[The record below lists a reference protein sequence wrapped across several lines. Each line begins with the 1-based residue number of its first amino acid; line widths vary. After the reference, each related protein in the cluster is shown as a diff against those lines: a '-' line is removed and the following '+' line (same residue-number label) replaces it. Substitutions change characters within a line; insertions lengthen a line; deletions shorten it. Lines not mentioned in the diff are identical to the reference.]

1 MQGIGLMFIL
11 PLIVA
16 IIYRETSILGFIVA
30 AIFSFV
36 CGKSLSYHFKDP
48 KRMRLKHGMI
58 ISSLV
63 WIWAGLMGA
72 IAMMISLDINFL
84 DAFFENMSGWTC
96 TGFSIFNDIEVLPN
110 SILFLRCLEE
120 WLGGLGVVVVVLGIS
135 FRSGTAAK
143 KLYQSEAREE
153 RIKPSITNT
162 LNKTLNIYIIYT
174 IAGIILY
181 LLAGMPLFDS
191 VCNTFT
197 SISTGGIGIKNT
209 NIGFYQNNII
219 NIITM
224 ILMVLGATSFVVH
237 YNVIKTKGK
246 ALIKDLQFKMLI
258 FIIAISF
265 LVIYLLSNIIPMEVA
280 FTIISAITTTGATI
294 TSTNVLN
301 SWPYFGLIIL
311 IILMLIGGSSGST
324 VGAIKLTRV
333 LVFLKSV
340 LNNVKRLVSPE
351 GRVIKLKISG
361 HNIPSKAIQESS
373 TYICLYFLFIGLSWL
388 VFSYY
393 GYDPFNSLFDI
404 VSAQGNVGL
413 STGVINSELNPL
425 LKSLLIFNMWIG
437 RLEIIPILVTIRTF
451 FELFKK

>member
-1 MQGIGLMFIL
+1 MRYINRTDVYTILHYLGMIMQGIGIMFLL

-30 AIFSFV
+30 AILSFA
-36 CGKSLSYHFKDP
+36 CGKSLSYSFKDH

-58 ISSLV
+58 ISSIV
-63 WIWAGLMGA
+63 WIWAGLIGA
-72 IAMMISLDINFL
+72 IAMMISLDVGFF

-96 TGFSIFNDIEVLPN
+96 TGFTIFDDVEVLPN

-162 LNKTLNIYIIYT
+162 LHKTLNIYMIYT

-191 VCNTFT
+191 ICNTFT
-197 SISTGGIGIKNT
+197 SISTGGMGIKNA
-209 NIGFYQNNII
+209 NIGFYQSNAI
-219 NIITM
+219 NLITM
-224 ILMVLGATSFVVH
+224 VLMVLGATSFVVH

-258 FIIAISF
+258 FIIAISI
-265 LVIYLLSNIIPMEVA
+265 LIIYLLSNLVPMEIA
-280 FTIISAITTTGATI
+280 FTVISAITTTGATI
-294 TSTNVLN
+294 TSSNVL
-301 SWPYFGLIIL
+301 STWPYFSLIIL

-351 GRVIKLKISG
+351 GRVITLKISG
-361 HNIPSKAIQESS
+361 HKIPSKAIQEAS
-373 TYICLYFLFIGLSWL
+373 TYICLYLSFIVL
-388 VFSYY
+388 
-393 GYDPFNSLFDI
+393 
-404 VSAQGNVGL
+404 
-413 STGVINSELNPL
+413 
-425 LKSLLIFNMWIG
+425 
-437 RLEIIPILVTIRTF
+437 
-451 FELFKK
+451 